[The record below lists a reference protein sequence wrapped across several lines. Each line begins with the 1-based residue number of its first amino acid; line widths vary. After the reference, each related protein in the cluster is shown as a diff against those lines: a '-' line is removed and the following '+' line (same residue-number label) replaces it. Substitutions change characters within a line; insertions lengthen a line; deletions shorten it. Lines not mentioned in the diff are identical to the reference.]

1 MHMSTLNPSCAQ
13 CSSFHGK
20 KTPFVVDRLSRGSY
34 FPASSSSLIV
44 LVSKRRRELC
54 RLQKCGKTLA
64 RRTRLG
70 ACGMAA
76 HAAVD
81 AMAEMA
87 HEEAQVRGQSVEE
100 EERSDAGPRAG
111 DEAVDE
117 ERNAPEA
124 EREASHPTTEGR
136 EDVDEME
143 HVDVDS
149 EEFWADQKQLWE
161 DWEKEKNELEKKIEE
176 QMKQL
181 ESLGD
186 ASKDVGEMIAKQP
199 TEDSS
204 VSTEFED
211 ERMPVLDEDVDDDT
225 PEGWE
230 TDIQKIPA
238 RQAKATNVLSDL
250 LRLLLRCLEFVFV
263 VFLLRWAFAL
273 LDEYYF
279 NPLSL
284 RPS

>member
-1 MHMSTLNPSCAQ
+1 M
-13 CSSFHGK
+13 
-20 KTPFVVDRLSRGSY
+20 RG
-34 FPASSSSLIV
+34 
-44 LVSKRRRELC
+44 R
-54 RLQKCGKTLA
+54 
-64 RRTRLG
+64 
-70 ACGMAA
+70 M
-76 HAAVD
+76 D
-81 AMAEMA
+81 
-87 HEEAQVRGQSVEE
+87 EE
-100 EERSDAGPRAG
+100 EEGSDAGPRAG

-117 ERNAPEA
+117 ERYAPGVDG
-124 EREASHPTTEGR
+124 EASQPPTEER
-136 EDVDEME
+136 EDVDEMNQ
-143 HVDVDS
+143 VDVDS

-204 VSTEFED
+204 VFTEVED
-211 ERMPVLDEDVDDDT
+211 ERMPVLDEDVDEDT

-230 TDIQKIPA
+230 TDIQKIPT
-238 RQAKATNVLSDL
+238 RQAKAPNLLSDL
-250 LRLLLRCLEFVFV
+250 MRLLLRCLEFVFAI
-263 VFLLRWAFAL
+263 FLLRWAFAL
-273 LDEYYF
+273 LDEHYF